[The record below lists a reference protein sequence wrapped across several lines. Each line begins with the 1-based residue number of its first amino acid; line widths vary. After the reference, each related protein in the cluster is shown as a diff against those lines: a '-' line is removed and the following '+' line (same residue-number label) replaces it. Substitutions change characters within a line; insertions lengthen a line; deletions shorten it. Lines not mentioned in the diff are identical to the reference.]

1 MPSFQGVEIQ
11 VYFITIS
18 GESWRLKMTD
28 AINLALLVEEAEQQI
43 KAFFLHI
50 LKTFIH
56 LSQFNF
62 VIRIYLW

>member
-28 AINLALLVEEAEQQI
+28 AVNLALLVEEAEQQ
-43 KAFFLHI
+43 
-50 LKTFIH
+50 
-56 LSQFNF
+56 S
-62 VIRIYLW
+62 IYFSIY